1 MTMSSR
7 LRDRW
12 GGGEDPVVTQECPQH
27 VHPAAGERDH
37 GLDVFESLAAFF
49 EVEVAVGAFTD
60 DAALRRQ
67 VEHAAEAAAVTL
79 GAVQGP
85 RAAARGAWAPD
96 QPRPPGAGARVGVCG
111 PGTRRAAHR

>member
-37 GLDVFESLAAFF
+37 GLGVGEYLHAVF

-79 GAVQGP
+79 GAVQVPG
-85 RAAARGAWAPD
+85 AAAGVAWHRG
-96 QPRPPGAGARVGVCG
+96 QPGRRGGGGGGGVRG
-111 PGTRRAAHR
+111 